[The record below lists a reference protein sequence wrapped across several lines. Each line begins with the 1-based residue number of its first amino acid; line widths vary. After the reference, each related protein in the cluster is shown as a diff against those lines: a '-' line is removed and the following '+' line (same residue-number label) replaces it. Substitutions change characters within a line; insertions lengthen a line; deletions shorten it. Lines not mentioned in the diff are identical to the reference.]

1 MSPEE
6 QADFLHAAFEVWWT
20 LDGQGTC
27 DREAAFA
34 AFVAGFLAADN
45 LLHQLAEGEEIHG

>member
-1 MSPEE
+1 MTLDE
-6 QADFLHAAFEVWWT
+6 QATFLHAAFEVWWT